1 MHALPILA
9 IALLL
14 PVLSGAAQAASDL
27 KTGDIE
33 TGRRL
38 AERLCATCHL
48 NPGQEEKSG
57 PEGIPGFRAV
67 AKRPNQR
74 AEDIISWLESV
85 PPMMP
90 NHHLSR
96 DEMLALSQFIMSL
109 RDAQ

>member
-14 PVLSGAAQAASDL
+14 PVQSGAAQAASDL
-27 KTGDIE
+27 KAGDVE
-33 TGRRL
+33 TGRHL

-48 NPGQEEKSG
+48 NPGQGEKSG

-96 DEMLALSQFIMSL
+96 DEMVALSQFIMSL

>member
-1 MHALPILA
+1 
-9 IALLL
+9 
-14 PVLSGAAQAASDL
+14 
-27 KTGDIE
+27 
-33 TGRRL
+33 
-38 AERLCATCHL
+38 
-48 NPGQEEKSG
+48 
-57 PEGIPGFRAV
+57 V

-96 DEMLALSQFIMSL
+96 DEMVALSQFIMSL